1 MEHYGI
7 VSLLP
12 PVIAVILA
20 IKTKNVISS
29 LFWAGLVG
37 VFVLCGYN
45 PIQVL
50 PTYIKDYVFVQAAD
64 GYNSSLL
71 VMMVFIGGFV
81 GVVTGSGGP
90 RYLLTKWL
98 ISSTPGVRRSWSFG

>member
-12 PVIAVILA
+12 PVIAVVLA
-20 IKTKNVISS
+20 VKTKNVISS
-29 LFWAGLVG
+29 LFWAGLIG

-50 PTYIKDYVFVQAAD
+50 PTYIKDSPAGAQDKKSTDSAASHSQRQGRSSRIKTNSPAIAVFPPNPPPE
-64 GYNSSLL
+64 YR
-71 VMMVFIGGFV
+71 
-81 GVVTGSGGP
+81 P
-90 RYLLTKWL
+90 
-98 ISSTPGVRRSWSFG
+98 